1 MLRPGPCSRKIAP
14 MDDPA
19 RQLEPYPAPAVET
32 ASAIFSAVARTG
44 EWVPP
49 EVLEVRAW
57 CGSAKLDFCDAL
69 LAPGLT
75 VVDVSCVFGSVEI
88 FVPAYLQVEVAA
100 SALLGAVEQRDAGG
114 RVGRFI
120 ADQLGRVTGGALGR
134 REPPP
139 LDDEDDPP
147 VLRIEGRAIFGS
159 IVVKTR

>member
-1 MLRPGPCSRKIAP
+1 MLRPAPSGRKIDG
-14 MDDPA
+14 MDDRA
-19 RQLEPYPAPAVET
+19 RQLEPYPSPSVET
-32 ASAIFSAVARTG
+32 ASAIFSGVVRKG

-49 EVLEVRAW
+49 EVLELRTW
-57 CGSAKLDFCDAL
+57 FGSAKLDFSDAI

-88 FVPAYLQVEVAA
+88 VVPAYLQVEVAA
-100 SALLGAVEQRDAGG
+100 SALLGSVEQRDAGG
-114 RVGRFI
+114 RVGRFLS
-120 ADQLGRVTGGALGR
+120 DQLGRATGGVLGR

-147 VLRIEGRAIFGS
+147 LLRIEGHALFGS